1 MNDTATSITPKR
13 KRDDDDDNDKSSPSF
28 TEIVSNVGS
37 AIINSLFKRRKT
49 EIPVNDTADAND
61 TNTRSRTADVTTF
74 LSPSISSSD
83 HRDSSQNNNMATGL
97 TPKQPDNSSPVA
109 FSFLSPT
116 TNDNSISSSANKKK
130 NVKLA
135 PLLRKSTPSATAT
148 ALKLKGMS
156 PYKSDYGLATSTS
169 TTTPTASKATTTTTA
184 TIIARTTTT
193 RASLN
198 VHIVD
203 LGIND
208 NFRTVGSRHTLIELR
223 VF

>member
-148 ALKLKGMS
+148 ATALKLKGMS

-169 TTTPTASKATTTTTA
+169 TNTPTASKATATTA
-184 TIIARTTTT
+184 PSTHQQTMTFQSNLSSAQRNGMMQHHIINHHPCVR
-193 RASLN
+193 R
-198 VHIVD
+198 I
-203 LGIND
+203 LG
-208 NFRTVGSRHTLIELR
+208 
-223 VF
+223 